1 MNSSGLL
8 TRSNPEQWPLECN
21 LWALRTQNFLMSS
34 ATRSRRRV
42 LRMNHKHEVA
52 VLLADA
58 TAKLDHIPAALRSRG
73 REPNTLSKSALGRS
87 SMFRPHRE
95 TAFMSVATDHEPR

>member
-1 MNSSGLL
+1 MQSLGASYAELSDEFGYQ
-8 TRSNPEQWPLECN
+8 EQTL
-21 LWALRTQNFLMSS
+21 
-34 ATRSRRRV
+34 RV